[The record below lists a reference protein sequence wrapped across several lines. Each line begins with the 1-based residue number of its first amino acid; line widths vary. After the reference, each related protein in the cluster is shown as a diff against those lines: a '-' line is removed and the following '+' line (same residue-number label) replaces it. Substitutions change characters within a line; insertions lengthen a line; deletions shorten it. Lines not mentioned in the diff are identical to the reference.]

1 MAYIQEYQFATH
13 TIRIFFCK
21 ICGANVYNKS
31 INPHFQYGK
40 CAINVSE
47 FLAVAH
53 SPSLSSTVHDCL
65 SLFEDCR
72 RANRDTGIPIQV
84 RLLHGIDLETIEVT
98 KGDGKNLR
106 LPPLEDN
113 SL

>member
-1 MAYIQEYQFATH
+1 M
-13 TIRIFFCK
+13 
-21 ICGANVYNKS
+21 
-31 INPHFQYGK
+31 
-40 CAINVSE
+40 
-47 FLAVAH
+47 
-53 SPSLSSTVHDCL
+53 
-65 SLFEDCR
+65 FEDCR

-98 KGDGKNLR
+98 KGDGKNFR